1 MARNHTKKNR
11 NKQAAKPSS
20 NGSATAASAATATA
34 EAAKKTAEAAA
45 VVAAAA
51 VAVYDLTKED
61 YDKER
66 KSCLELLNENTAQH
80 DKAILTLA
88 AGALGLSVT
97 FLKDIARNP
106 AEGTIW
112 LGLGWFLLIVSLVS
126 MVASF
131 LTGQWACWHQL
142 GKLDKHLQE
151 QKRPPDENYWGTW
164 TKGLNLSAFCCFLVG
179 VASLV
184 FFSWENLE
192 RHNEGK
198 KPDALQQTID
208 ALRIVVESLVE
219 QSKTESEMSKPNR
232 TPPTTVKATVLE
244 GLIPP
249 TAPVSPPN
257 KSQFGHPPASA
268 PVNQGQP
275 VTPPPPQTPPPTG
288 SGR

>member
-1 MARNHTKKNR
+1 MARNHTKKNQ
-11 NKQAAKPSS
+11 NKHAAKPSS
-20 NGSATAASAATATA
+20 NGSATAASAATSTA
-34 EAAKKTAEAAA
+34 EAAKETAE
-45 VVAAAA
+45 AA

-97 FLKDIARNP
+97 FLKDIANNP

-126 MVASF
+126 MVGSF

-192 RHNEGK
+192 RHSEAT

-208 ALRIVVESLVE
+208 ALRIAVETLVE
-219 QSKTESEMSKPNR
+219 QSKRSLK
-232 TPPTTVKATVLE
+232 
-244 GLIPP
+244 
-249 TAPVSPPN
+249 
-257 KSQFGHPPASA
+257 
-268 PVNQGQP
+268 
-275 VTPPPPQTPPPTG
+275 
-288 SGR
+288 